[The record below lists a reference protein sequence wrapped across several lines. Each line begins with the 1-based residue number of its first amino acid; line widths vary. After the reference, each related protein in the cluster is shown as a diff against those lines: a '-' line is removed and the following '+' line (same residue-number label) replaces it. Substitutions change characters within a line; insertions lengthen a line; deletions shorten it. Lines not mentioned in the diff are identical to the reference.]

1 MIMKETIEEILR
13 MYNVTPEEDL
23 ILSLETFVKHEIINA
38 KHGLMVQVS
47 DMIEE
52 VTGVKNNENTR

>member
-1 MIMKETIEEILR
+1 MKETIEEILR

-38 KHGLMVQVS
+38 KHEFALKVMEH
-47 DMIEE
+47 MEE
-52 VTGVKNNENTR
+52 ITRRRAE

>member
-38 KHGLMVQVS
+38 KHELMVQVS